1 VAGLEEWT
9 DNARETNRLMTPL
22 HALNSVRR
30 LLCIGA
36 HSDDIEIGTGAT
48 VLRMQRDNPDLQI
61 MWVCLSGGDTER
73 EAEAE
78 SSARGFAPR
87 AAFECMAFK
96 DRYFPSQQV
105 EIKNAFESLKAFEP
119 DLVLTHSRDDR
130 HQDHRVV
137 NEVTWNAFRSHQ
149 ILEYEIPKWDG
160 DLQRP
165 NVYVPV
171 EPETLDRKIALL
183 LTHFGSQRSKHWFDD
198 ETFRALARLRGLE
211 CNTRYAEAFVARKL
225 VLG

>member
-1 VAGLEEWT
+1 MVGSG
-9 DNARETNRLMTPL
+9 NISNM
-22 HALNSVRR
+22 
-30 LLCIGA
+30 CIGGYDPRPGYERDFVLYVWRESGYGA
-36 HSDDIEIGTGAT
+36 RPGKKDNHTAMSLYSSGTRNEPVELMDRMFPVLSSRYGFITDSAGAGYH
-48 VLRMQRDNPDLQI
+48 R
-61 MWVCLSGGDTER
+61 GGHGVSR
-73 EAEAE
+73 
-78 SSARGFAPR
+78 
-87 AAFECMAFK
+87 
-96 DRYFPSQQV
+96 
-105 EIKNAFESLKAFEP
+105 

-165 NVYVPV
+165 NVYVPA
-171 EPETLDRKIALL
+171 EPELLDRKIALL

-211 CNTRYAEAFVARKL
+211 CNARYAEAFVARKL